1 MNNESQANEIDSR
14 LLAMKHS
21 ETEVT
26 NRNQN
31 WALALRILV
40 PSNEGKLLSAE
51 DSRKKATNCL
61 LSHVNAQKTAC
72 TYTQLQKFF

>member
-26 NRNQN
+26 NT
-31 WALALRILV
+31 
-40 PSNEGKLLSAE
+40 SA
-51 DSRKKATNCL
+51 AI
-61 LSHVNAQKTAC
+61 
-72 TYTQLQKFF
+72 